1 MFRVVSIYTAKGGL
15 HDMITAQL
23 QEVMPDVQVCELTDA
38 ALLGRVMTDGGVEKP
53 TMRRMLHLF
62 QAAAQSGADLV
73 LSSCSTVGDAA
84 ELAEK
89 IYDFPLMRI
98 DEAMV
103 TKAVREYR
111 RIAVLASVETTLGP
125 TERFL
130 RSMAKREG
138 KEITVKK
145 YLAKGAIEAA
155 FSGDGLKHN
164 ELVRAKAM
172 EIQDVDVIL
181 LAQASLMTM
190 EKSVEECTGIPT
202 LSSPRLCA
210 ELIAGKRAEGLL

>member
-1 MFRVVSIYTAKGGL
+1 MFKVVSIYTAKGGL
-15 HDMITAQL
+15 HDMITAQF
-23 QEVMPDVQVCELTDA
+23 QEVMSDVQVCELTDA
-38 ALLGRVMTDGGVEKP
+38 ALLGRVMEDKGVEKP

-84 ELAEK
+84 ELAQK
-89 IYDFPLMRI
+89 VYDFPLIRI

-103 TKAVREYR
+103 TKAVREYS

-130 RSMAKREG
+130 NSMAEKEG
-138 KEITVKK
+138 KKITVQK

-155 FSGDGLKHN
+155 FSGDGEKHN
-164 ELVRAKAM
+164 ELVLAKAM
-172 EIQDVDVIL
+172 EIQNMDVIL

-190 EKSVEECTGIPT
+190 EKSVAEHTGLPT

-210 ELIAGKRAEGLL
+210 ELIAEKRAEGLL